1 LELIHYDICSPM
13 QILSIRREIFFYFYQ
28 WFFMKKI
35 VYPLF
40 KKSEVL
46 NKSKAYKI
54 LVKNKT

>member
-1 LELIHYDICSPM
+1 
-13 QILSIRREIFFYFYQ
+13 
-28 WFFMKKI
+28 MKKI